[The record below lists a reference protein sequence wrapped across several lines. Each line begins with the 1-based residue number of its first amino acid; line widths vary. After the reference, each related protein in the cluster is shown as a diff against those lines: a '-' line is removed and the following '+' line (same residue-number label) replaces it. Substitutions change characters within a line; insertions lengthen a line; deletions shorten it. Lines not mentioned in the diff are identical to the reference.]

1 MTCIRVLVLIKHLP
15 EIGRCGLFAGPR
27 RITALAVCGH
37 KEIRKAKKGKRKV
50 EMKPLPGMAKYAP
63 ADATL
68 SDVPEIT
75 PPAPD

>member
-1 MTCIRVLVLIKHLP
+1 
-15 EIGRCGLFAGPR
+15 
-27 RITALAVCGH
+27 
-37 KEIRKAKKGKRKV
+37 
-50 EMKPLPGMAKYAP
+50 MKTLPGMAKYAP